1 MYQNR
6 RKIIKE
12 PCLAQ
17 CLKVKNQSPVAADVS
32 IHALPAALAP
42 LQELEGL
49 YGRGL
54 LRRST
59 FHRVKGDQRISESKP
74 LTTFCS
80 SKRRKL
86 ARKSTGTRVGNI
98 NACTGG
104 GNILVIAD
112 AADVAYSNL
121 ALSPRV
127 NSKQAYLCSR
137 HGEPYLASFP
147 SGHDT
152 DDHK

>member
-1 MYQNR
+1 MNNG
-6 RKIIKE
+6 K
-12 PCLAQ
+12 A
-17 CLKVKNQSPVAADVS
+17 
-32 IHALPAALAP
+32 
-42 LQELEGL
+42 
-49 YGRGL
+49 
-54 LRRST
+54 
-59 FHRVKGDQRISESKP
+59 
-74 LTTFCS
+74 LTTFSS

-121 ALSPRV
+121 VLSQLV
-127 NSKQAYLCSR
+127 NSMETYFCSR
-137 HGEPYLASFP
+137 DSEPYLASFP

-152 DDHK
+152 NDYK